1 MNYLVQMLRDVD
13 ESCLEDGD
21 DDKILSHHDHL
32 LISVIQNLATN
43 LLITKNGTPDFEEM
57 DRLYHEHGYFIFP
70 GERDSFGWLTA
81 CIRTKKG
88 IIVFG

>member
-1 MNYLVQMLRDVD
+1 MNHLVQMLRDVD

-21 DDKILSHHDHL
+21 DDKILSHQDHL
-32 LISVIQNLATN
+32 LVSVIQNLATK
-43 LLITKNGTPDFEEM
+43 LLITESGTPDFDEI